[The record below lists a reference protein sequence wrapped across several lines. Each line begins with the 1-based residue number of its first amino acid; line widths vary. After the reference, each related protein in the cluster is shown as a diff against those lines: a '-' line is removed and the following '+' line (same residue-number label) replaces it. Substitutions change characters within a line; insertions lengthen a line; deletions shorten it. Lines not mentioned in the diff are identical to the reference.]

1 MKRCFITNITER
13 ILHSSDKHS
22 ASVICLLKNIRKQ
35 QEESIMKNIV
45 LATVLSLTAAAA
57 FANGAP
63 TESYPNGYRPHADLS
78 SVVQEAPR
86 SNIIRA
92 PKTTTA

>member
-1 MKRCFITNITER
+1 
-13 ILHSSDKHS
+13 
-22 ASVICLLKNIRKQ
+22 
-35 QEESIMKNIV
+35 MKNIV

-92 PKTTTA
+92 AKNDDSVKLVYTGDRDGAAYSLYPEDNFRARYADIR